1 MREKYGKYFM
11 WAITVMSVMVFGI
24 LFFFFVFRFHVILD
38 FVKKIIA
45 ILSPIIL
52 GAVIAYLLN
61 PLVVILSRWL
71 TTFFSWCKISH
82 RIGRVIAKGI
92 AITISLGLLITG
104 VSLLLSMILPELY
117 SSIIKLVG
125 DFRSYADIVYNF
137 INGHLQS
144 NPTILKLAQDLLNSI
159 VTFIYDWV
167 NNKLLLQMQ
176 TVITGLT
183 GGIVGI
189 AKLAVDILV
198 GIIVSVYLLISKD
211 RFIGQI
217 KKLIYTMM
225 KPEKANILLSISRQV
240 DKIFGGF
247 ISGKIIDS
255 LIIGVLCFIGVSIL
269 KMPYPLLI
277 SVIVGVTNV
286 IPFFGPFIGAIPCA
300 FLVLIISPTKC
311 LIFIIFIFALQQLDG
326 NVIGPTILGDSTGL
340 SPFWVVVSILVGGD
354 LFGFFGMLL
363 GVPTFAVFFFLLKT
377 FSEYFLKKKNLPV
390 ASTAYCRVESIDPD
404 TKELVYLRKRKTDRA
419 SKQHDRGLLEALERA
434 SSLRQKAFSKEG
446 TPSGSSS
453 TDTTTMED
461 SNN

>member
-1 MREKYGKYFM
+1 MKEKYGKYFM

-24 LFFFFVFRFHVILD
+24 IFFFFIFRLDEFLGFIGKILN
-38 FVKKIIA
+38 

-52 GAVIAYLLN
+52 GGVIAYMLN

-71 TTFFSWCKISH
+71 TSFFSWCKLSL
-82 RIGRVIAKGI
+82 RVSRVVAKI
-92 AITISLGLLITG
+92 VAITISLGLLITG
-104 VSLLLSMILPELY
+104 VSLLLSLILPELY
-117 SSIIKLVG
+117 SSIVKLVG
-125 DFRSYADIVYNF
+125 DFRSYADTVYNF

-144 NPTILKLAQDLLNSI
+144 NPTVLGYVKEILNAITN
-159 VTFIYDWV
+159 FIYDWV
-167 NNKLLLQMQ
+167 NNKLLLQIQ
-176 TVITGLT
+176 TVVTGLT
-183 GGIVGI
+183 GGIFGV
-189 AKLAVDILV
+189 AKLAVNIIV
-198 GIIVSVYLLISKD
+198 GLIVSVYLLISKD

-217 KKLIYTMM
+217 KKLIYTVM

-269 KMPYPLLI
+269 RMPYPLLV

-300 FLVLIISPTKC
+300 FLILIISPTKC
-311 LIFIIFIFALQQLDG
+311 LIFLIFIFALQQLDG

-354 LFGFFGMLL
+354 LFGFAGMLL

-377 FSEYFLKKKNLPV
+377 FSEYFLTKKNLPV
-390 ASTAYCRVESIDPD
+390 SSMAYCRVESIDPE
-404 TKELVYLRKRKTDRA
+404 TKEIVYLKKRKTDRVT
-419 SKQHDRGLLEALERA
+419 QNNHRGLLEALERA
-434 SSLRQKAFSKEG
+434 SNIRQKNMSMDSEKTASD
-446 TPSGSSS
+446 SSQ
-453 TDTTTMED
+453 D
-461 SNN
+461 SRN

>member
-1 MREKYGKYFM
+1 
-11 WAITVMSVMVFGI
+11 MSFGI
-24 LFFFFVFRFHVILD
+24 LFFFFVFRFNLILG
-38 FVKKIIA
+38 FFGRILT

-71 TTFFSWCKISH
+71 TTFLNWCKLSH
-82 RIGRVIAKGI
+82 RVGRVIAK
-92 AITISLGLLITG
+92 AVSITISLGLLITG
-104 VSLLLSMILPELY
+104 VSLLLSLILPELY
-117 SSIIKLVG
+117 SSIVKLVG
-125 DFRSYADIVYNF
+125 DFRFYADTVYTF

-144 NPTILKLAQDLLNSI
+144 NPTLLKYAQDLLNSI
-159 VTFIYDWV
+159 ENFIYDWV
-167 NNKLLLQMQ
+167 NNKLLLQMN

-183 GGIVGI
+183 GGIVGV
-189 AKLAVDILV
+189 ASLAVDILV
-198 GIIVSVYLLISKD
+198 GIIVSVYLLLSKD

-217 KKLIYTMM
+217 KKMIYTFM

-247 ISGKIIDS
+247 ISGKLIDS
-255 LIIGVLCFIGVSIL
+255 LIIGILCFIGVSIL

-277 SVIVGVTNV
+277 SVVVGVTNV

-300 FLVLIISPTKC
+300 FLVLILSPTKC
-311 LIFIIFIFALQQLDG
+311 LIFLIFIFALQQLDG

-377 FSEYFLKKKNLPV
+377 FSEYFLRKKKLPV
-390 ASTAYCRVESIDPD
+390 ASSAYCRVESIDPD
-404 TKELVYLRKRKTDRA
+404 TGEIVYLKKRKSDRA
-419 SKQHDRGLLEALERA
+419 AKKHDHGLLDALERA
-434 SSLRQKAFSKEG
+434 SSIREKSFKKPENSQETKDD
-446 TPSGSSS
+446 TPPQ
-453 TDTTTMED
+453 
-461 SNN
+461 N

>member
-1 MREKYGKYFM
+1 MWEKYGNYFR

-24 LFFFFVFRFHVILD
+24 IFFFFIFRLDEFIGFLGTILR
-38 FVKKIIA
+38 

-52 GAVIAYLLN
+52 GAVIAYLIN

-71 TTFFSWCKISH
+71 TSFFSWCKIPH
-82 RIGRVIAKGI
+82 RIGRGIAKGVS
-92 AITISLGLLITG
+92 ITVSLGLLITG
-104 VSLLLSMILPELY
+104 ISLLLSLILPELY
-117 SSIIKLVG
+117 SSIVKLVG
-125 DFRSYADIVYNF
+125 DFRGYADTIYSF

-144 NPTILKLAQDLLNSI
+144 NPEVLKYVQEVLNSI
-159 VTFIYDWV
+159 TNFIYDWV
-167 NNKLLLQMQ
+167 NNDLLKQLE

-183 GGIVGI
+183 GGIFGV
-189 AKLAVDILV
+189 AKTAINVIV

-217 KKLIYTMM
+217 KKLIYTLM

-269 KMPYPLLI
+269 NMPYPLLI

-300 FLVLIISPTKC
+300 FLILIISPSKC
-311 LIFIIFIFALQQLDG
+311 LIFLIFIFALQQLDG

-340 SPFWVVVSILVGGD
+340 SPFWVIVSILVGGD

-377 FSEYFLKKKNLPV
+377 FSEYFLKKKKLPV
-390 ASTAYCRVESIDPD
+390 SSMAYCRVESIDPD
-404 TKELVYLRKRKTDRA
+404 TKEIVYLKKRKSDRA
-419 SKQHDRGLLEALERA
+419 SQNNHRGLMEALERA
-434 SSLRQKAFSKEG
+434 SNIHQKTFGSNK
-446 TPSGSSS
+446 PSETSS
-453 TDTTTMED
+453 DAEKD
-461 SNN
+461 IEQK

>member
-1 MREKYGKYFM
+1 MWEKYGNYFR
-11 WAITVMSVMVFGI
+11 WAVTVMSVIVFGI
-24 LFFFFVFRFHVILD
+24 LFFFFIFRLDEFFGFIGKILN
-38 FVKKIIA
+38 

-52 GAVIAYLLN
+52 GGVIAYLLN

-71 TTFFSWCKISH
+71 TSFFSWCKIPH
-82 RIGRVIAKGI
+82 RIGRGIAKGLS
-92 AITISLGLLITG
+92 ITLSLGLLITG
-104 VSLLLSMILPELY
+104 VGLLLSLILPELY
-117 SSIIKLVG
+117 SSIVKLVG
-125 DFRSYADIVYNF
+125 DFRSYVDIIYNF

-144 NPTILKLAQDLLNSI
+144 NPTVLKFAQDLLNA
-159 VTFIYDWV
+159 VTNFIYDWI
-167 NNKLLLQMQ
+167 NNKLLMQIQ

-183 GGIVGI
+183 GGIMGV
-189 AKLAVDILV
+189 AKLAVNLLV

-217 KKLIYTMM
+217 KKLIYTIM

-255 LIIGVLCFIGVSIL
+255 LIIGILCFIGVSIL

-300 FLVLIISPTKC
+300 FLVLIISPTQC
-311 LIFIIFIFALQQLDG
+311 LIFLLFIFALQQLDG
-326 NVIGPTILGDSTGL
+326 NIIGPTILGDSTGL

-363 GVPTFAVFFFLLKT
+363 GVPTFAVFFFLIKT
-377 FSEYFLKKKNLPV
+377 FSEYFLKKKKLPV
-390 ASTAYCRVESIDPD
+390 SSMAYCRVESIDPD
-404 TKELVYLRKRKTDRA
+404 TKELIYLRKRKSDRA
-419 SKQHDRGLLEALERA
+419 SQNNHRGLLEALERA
-434 SSLRQKAFSKEG
+434 SNIRQKNFSG
-446 TPSGSSS
+446 TSSTQNGSSS
-453 TDTTTMED
+453 QDQEK
-461 SNN
+461 

>member
-24 LFFFFVFRFHVILD
+24 IFFFFIFRLDEFLGFIGKILN
-38 FVKKIIA
+38 

-52 GAVIAYLLN
+52 GGVIAYMLN

-71 TTFFSWCKISH
+71 TSFFSWCKLSL
-82 RIGRVIAKGI
+82 RVSRVVAKI
-92 AITISLGLLITG
+92 VAITISLGLLITG
-104 VSLLLSMILPELY
+104 VSLLLSLILPELY
-117 SSIIKLVG
+117 SSIVKLVG
-125 DFRSYADIVYNF
+125 DFRSYADTVYNF

-144 NPTILKLAQDLLNSI
+144 NPTVLGYVKEILNAITN
-159 VTFIYDWV
+159 FIYDWV
-167 NNKLLLQMQ
+167 NNKLLLQIQ
-176 TVITGLT
+176 TVVTGLT
-183 GGIVGI
+183 GGIFGV
-189 AKLAVDILV
+189 AKLAVNIIV
-198 GIIVSVYLLISKD
+198 GLIVSVYLLISKD

-217 KKLIYTMM
+217 KKLIYTVM

-269 KMPYPLLI
+269 RMPYPLLV

-300 FLVLIISPTKC
+300 FLILIISPTKC
-311 LIFIIFIFALQQLDG
+311 LIFLIFIFALQQLDG

-354 LFGFFGMLL
+354 LFGFAGMLL

-377 FSEYFLKKKNLPV
+377 FSEYFLTKKNLPV
-390 ASTAYCRVESIDPD
+390 SSMAYCRVESIDPE
-404 TKELVYLRKRKTDRA
+404 TKEIVYLKKRKTDRVT
-419 SKQHDRGLLEALERA
+419 QNNHRGLLEALERA
-434 SSLRQKAFSKEG
+434 SNIRQKNMSMDSEKTASD
-446 TPSGSSS
+446 SSQ
-453 TDTTTMED
+453 D
-461 SNN
+461 SRN